1 MIASLKKR
9 ARHRTRILAGQIRG
23 LEKLIESEAYCM
35 DIITQSLAI
44 QKSLGSLNKLI
55 VENHVS
61 THITHMMHSKDA
73 EQNQRAVEEMLKIFE
88 ITQNRQSK

>member
-9 ARHRTRILAGQIRG
+9 ALHRTRILAGQIRG